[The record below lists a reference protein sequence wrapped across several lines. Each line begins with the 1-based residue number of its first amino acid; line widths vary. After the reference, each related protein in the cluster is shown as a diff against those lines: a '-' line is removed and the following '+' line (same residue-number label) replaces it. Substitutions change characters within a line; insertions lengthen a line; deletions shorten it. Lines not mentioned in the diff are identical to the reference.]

1 MIVLGANKKTEGTE
15 DTEVE
20 EAKLGENPL
29 IKKSTLILT
38 FAQFTRGLCQFH
50 LLYNVA
56 KLGGDFWINNFIN
69 NAIGFPAAF
78 LMIFMMGTQKCG
90 RRGTFIFG
98 LLCVAVSQALR

>member
-1 MIVLGANKKTEGTE
+1 MIILGANKKTEGTE

-69 NAIGFPAAF
+69 NEQFAIKRQFKAKERV
-78 LMIFMMGTQKCG
+78 MHYN
-90 RRGTFIFG
+90 
-98 LLCVAVSQALR
+98 LCCLHIECLH